1 VNDKLTTITKTL
13 QEIQQDIADPS
24 FILSESRVYQTL
36 EALIVEVAQ
45 LRTENA
51 LLGKDNVDLREAL
64 AGFLKLA
71 EEHTWPSFDRR
82 ASAQRLLARR
92 PSS

>member
-1 VNDKLTTITKTL
+1 MTTITKTL

-64 AGFLKLA
+64 RGFLTLA
-71 EEHTWPSFDRR
+71 EERTWPSFDRR